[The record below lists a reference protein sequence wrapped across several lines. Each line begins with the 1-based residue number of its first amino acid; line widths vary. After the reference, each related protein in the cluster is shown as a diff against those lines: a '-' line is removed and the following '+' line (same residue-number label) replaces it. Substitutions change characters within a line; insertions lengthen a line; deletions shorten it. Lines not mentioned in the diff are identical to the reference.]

1 MARFGRWAAGCAMLA
16 LAAAAWAKDAP
27 PASPAAAPAPPAS
40 SDPDPATFRNPPGA
54 TRPNTLYFWMN
65 GNVTKEGIDSDL
77 AAMHDA
83 GLGGVLMFDG
93 SNDVPK
99 GPVDYL
105 SPQWLDLMTH
115 MMERAKV
122 LGLKVG
128 LHNAPGWSSSGGPWI
143 TPERSMQQIVWNETT
158 VAGGKPVAIRLAQP
172 FTKRDFYRDAAI
184 LAFPA
189 SAGDESVYR
198 DAVASMRAAGPVDP
212 QRLTDRDLH
221 SAVEVT
227 PDKPLVIEMKAPF
240 TAQAVTLYGDVDA
253 RAFAA
258 TIEASDDGRTWR
270 KVGQVQ
276 APVQHERGIEA
287 PGSINFAPVTARFF
301 RVTPKADLKL
311 AEALFYATPR
321 IDDWGNK
328 GEHLFHMLPAVEPS
342 PTDLLARYAIDPAK
356 VIDISSKVDAAGNLR
371 WTPPPGRWTILRFG
385 HTTTGHLNVS
395 ASDSGRGLEVDKL
408 DAAAADF
415 QFRSSVGRLVKASG
429 PLAGKTFDMVEIDS
443 YEAGLQNWTAAL
455 PADFQRRNGYS
466 MLPYLPALTGRIV
479 GDLDTSNRFLFD
491 FRRTLADLM
500 ADNYYGRMQ
509 ANAQAAG
516 LRFHVEGYGP
526 GPFDELQVSGRA
538 QVPMTEFWTRTPWTD
553 NRTVKMVSSAAH
565 VYGKPVIAAEA
576 FTGEA
581 ETSRW
586 EDYPYAMKLLG
597 DQMFAQGFNQV
608 FFHRYAHQPDPNA
621 VPGMTMGP
629 WGINLERSNTWFAQS
644 KPWMEYLARSQY
656 LLRQGTYVADVL
668 YFVGEESPN
677 ESEYVRP
684 DVSPDANPR
693 IGQYFDPQM
702 PPGYN
707 YDLVNA
713 EVLLTRARVENGQI
727 MLPNGARYRLLV
739 LPATL
744 SGMTPQ
750 LAARLRALVEQGATI
765 LGPRPTHSLTLAG
778 KADGDHAF
786 DAAVA
791 ALWGRDAEAGIAHPV
806 GKGRVIPSG
815 SIADALAGMKVAP
828 DAQCQTQSLD
838 GQVVWLH
845 RRLAASDMY
854 FVANRRRRAET
865 VRCTFRVGN
874 AAPALWDAETGSV
887 SRPALF
893 ESDAATTTVSFD
905 LSPAGSTFV
914 MLAPSAGAT
923 GARWIARDGRRIAD
937 LDAAPVE
944 AMAAPSDTFTLS
956 LWAKPDID
964 LRVMPDEAIAGRINE
979 TGKNYVINARSGSDL
994 HGEGTAIAGLAI
1006 GRNGAFVIERASP
1019 DVAPAVLVSRTPI
1032 SGWTH
1037 VALVYDHGLPS
1048 LYLNGKLVRTGLR
1061 SGRRVYAG
1069 GSDAPVPVGA
1079 TYFFEGNATPLS
1091 TLDRAMTPAEI
1102 AGDAAKGPPAPAI
1115 AADPVTL
1122 DRRTDG
1128 GLDALAWR
1136 SGHYTT
1142 DTGKS
1147 FTADVADPIAV
1158 TGPWRVRFQP
1168 GRGAPASTML
1178 SRLESLSRNADDGIR
1193 HFSGTATYERSIDVP
1208 AAVLRKGRRVYLDL
1222 GRVEVLAG
1230 VTVNGK
1236 DLGVVWKEPYR
1247 VDITDVVH
1255 AGANQVSIA
1264 VSDLWVNRMIADAAL
1279 PEEGNYV
1286 DADWPI
1292 GERVTADGKKVPIM
1306 ARKITAFP
1314 DWYKAGRPKPPG
1326 GRVTFSPWTFFS
1338 KDEPLVDSGLLGPVR
1353 VVFADR
1359 VEVK

>member
-1 MARFGRWAAGCAMLA
+1 MTGFGRWAAGCAMMA
-16 LAAAAWAKDAP
+16 LAAGAAAKEAP
-27 PASPAAAPAPPAS
+27 VAAPAPAPTAS
-40 SDPDPATFRNPPGA
+40 ADPDPASFRDPPA
-54 TRPNTLYFWMN
+54 DTRPNTLYFWMN
-65 GNVTKEGIDSDL
+65 GNVTKEGLDADL
-77 AAMHDA
+77 AAMRDA
-83 GLGGVLMFDG
+83 GLGGAMMFDG
-93 SNDVPK
+93 SSDVPK

-115 MMERAKV
+115 MMERAKA

-143 TPERSMQQIVWNETT
+143 TPDRSMQQIVWNETT
-158 VAGGKPVAIRLAQP
+158 VAGGKPLAIKLAQP
-172 FTKRDFYRDAAI
+172 FTKKDYYKDAAV

-189 SAGDESVYR
+189 SEGDESVYR
-198 DAVASMRAAGPVDP
+198 DAVASMRVAGPVATAS
-212 QRLTDRDLH
+212 LTDRDLH
-221 SAVEVT
+221 SSVEIA
-227 PDKPLVIEMKAPF
+227 PGAPLVIEMKAPF
-240 TAQAVTLYGDVDA
+240 TAQAVTLYGDIDA
-253 RAFAA
+253 HAFAA
-258 TIEASDDGRTWR
+258 TIEASDDGQSWK
-270 KVGQVQ
+270 KVGQVA

-287 PGSINFAPVTARFF
+287 PGSINFPAVTARYF
-301 RVTPKADLKL
+301 RITPKDKLKL

-328 GEHLFHMLPAVEPS
+328 GEHLFHMLPAVETRPS
-342 PTDLLARYAIDPAK
+342 DLMARYAIDPKKIVDLTAR
-356 VIDISSKVDAAGNLR
+356 VDATGTLR

-385 HTTTGHLNVS
+385 HTTTAHLNVS

-408 DAAAADF
+408 DAAAADY
-415 QFRSSVGRLVKASG
+415 QFKSSVDRLVEASG
-429 PLAGKTFDMVEIDS
+429 PLAGSTFDMLEIDS

-455 PADFQRRNGYS
+455 PDDFEKRNGYS

-509 ANAQAAG
+509 ANAVAAG

-538 QVPMTEFWTRTPWTD
+538 TVPMTEFWTRTPWTD

-586 EDYPYAMKLLG
+586 QDYPYAMKLLG

-608 FFHRYAHQPDPNA
+608 FFHRYAHQPDPDA
-621 VPGMTMGP
+621 VPGMSMGP
-629 WGINLERSNTWFAQS
+629 WGINLERSNTWFGQS

-677 ESEYVRP
+677 ETEYVRP
-684 DVSPDANPR
+684 DVSPDANPK

-713 EVLLTRARVENGQI
+713 EVLLTRARVEDGAI
-727 MLPNGARYRLLV
+727 VLPDGARYRLLV

-744 SGMTPQ
+744 SSMTPA
-750 LAARLRALVEQGATI
+750 LAERLRTLVEQGATI
-765 LGPRPTHSLTLAG
+765 LGPRPQHSLTLVG
-778 KADGDHAF
+778 KSEGDRSF
-786 DAAVA
+786 DAAVT
-791 ALWGRDAEAGIAHPV
+791 ALWGSDAAATVARAV
-806 GKGRVIPSG
+806 GKGRVLPAG
-815 SIADALAGMKVAP
+815 SIATALASLNVAP
-828 DAQCQTQSLD
+828 DAQCRTQSPD

-854 FVANRRRRAET
+854 FVANRQRRAET
-865 VRCTFRVGN
+865 VRCIFRVGN
-874 AAPALWDAETGSV
+874 AAPALWNPETGDV

-893 ESDAATTTVSFD
+893 ERDAATTTVSFD

-914 MLAPSAGAT
+914 MLDPAGSAHGVK
-923 GARWIARDGRRIAD
+923 WIARDGQRVAD
-937 LDAAPVE
+937 LDAAPAKAAE
-944 AMAAPSDTFTLS
+944 APSDSFTLS

-964 LRVMPDEAIAGRINE
+964 LRVMPDEKADGRINE
-979 TGKNYVINARSGSDL
+979 TGKNYLINARSGRDM
-994 HGEGTAIAGLAI
+994 HGDGTAVAGLAI
-1006 GRNGAFVIERASP
+1006 GRNGAFVVERVSP
-1019 DVAPAVLVSRTPI
+1019 DVAPAVLVSRAPI

-1037 VALVYDHGLPS
+1037 VALVYDKGVPS
-1048 LYLNGKLVRTGLR
+1048 LYLDGKLVRTGLK
-1061 SGRRVYAG
+1061 SGRHVFAG
-1069 GSDAPVPVGA
+1069 GSDAPTPTGA
-1079 TYFFEGNATPLS
+1079 TYFFEGNSTPLD
-1091 TLDRAMTPAEI
+1091 TVARALTPAEI
-1102 AGDAAKGPPAPAI
+1102 AAEAEKGPPQPAI
-1115 AADPVTL
+1115 AATPVTL
-1122 DRRTDG
+1122 ARRDDG
-1128 GLDALAWR
+1128 ALDALAWQ
-1136 SGHYTT
+1136 SGRYST
-1142 DTGKS
+1142 DSGKG
-1147 FTADVADPIAV
+1147 FTATVPDPVAV
-1158 TGPWRVRFQP
+1158 EGPWTVRFQP
-1168 GRGAPASTML
+1168 GRGAPAEATL
-1178 SRLESLSRNADDGIR
+1178 PHLESLSRNVDDGIR
-1193 HFSGTATYERSIDVP
+1193 HFSGTATYEREIVVP
-1208 AAVLRKGRRVYLDL
+1208 ASALHKGRRVFLDL

-1247 VDITDVVH
+1247 VDITPVVH
-1255 AGANQVSIA
+1255 AGANKVSVA

-1286 DADWPI
+1286 DADWAI
-1292 GERVTADGKKVPIM
+1292 GERVGADGKKVPIM

-1314 DWYKAGRPKPPG
+1314 DWYKAGQPKPSG
-1326 GRVTFSPWTFFS
+1326 GRVTFSPWTFYD
-1338 KDEPLVDSGLLGPVR
+1338 KDEPLVDAGLLGPVR
-1353 VVFADR
+1353 LVFADQ